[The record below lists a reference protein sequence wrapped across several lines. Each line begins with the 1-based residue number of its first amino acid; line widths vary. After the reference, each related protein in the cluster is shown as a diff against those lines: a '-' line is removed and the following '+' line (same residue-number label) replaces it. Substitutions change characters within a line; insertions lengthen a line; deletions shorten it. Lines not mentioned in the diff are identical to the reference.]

1 MFSPLLGEIA
11 LFFIVA
17 VSEATKSFGCK
28 NTLITDEWRETVLN
42 YHNRIRRKVA
52 KGFQLT
58 GGGPGK
64 FMRQAG
70 DMHELKWDCNIENN
84 AFLSTCGN
92 TPIPQDFAANSATL
106 SMSGKKCD
114 ITENTMTILKKWD
127 SQATAAD
134 LSQAPNYDE
143 QKQKEF
149 GIMITGETTGFACS
163 YSDCGSGGKLL
174 CLYNKA
180 PANGQ
185 PLYDSAHPTCQACP
199 QPPDTNCVNWLC
211 QTITYIPDVD
221 ANPRPECT
229 NLQPGLLGDDEMT
242 YDMQVT
248 AKDMVNYYRNLVAT
262 GWAKSKSGYTPTAK
276 AMNALVYD
284 CDTLGAEAKY
294 LATDCTSNSYT
305 SKIGMAVNYHK
316 VKDLTLSEE
325 QVLEKALSTWYS
337 QLENVDLDEKANYDN
352 NVQTR
357 APSFANLVVGD
368 ATKLGCSVHTCE
380 PQGFS
385 VAVCE
390 FDGTPTDGFPL
401 YTVDKACSGCA
412 AGKSCHKGLPGLC
425 A

>member
-1 MFSPLLGEIA
+1 M
-11 LFFIVA
+11 
-17 VSEATKSFGCK
+17 K
-28 NTLITDEWRETVLN
+28 
-42 YHNRIRRKVA
+42 RRN
-52 KGFQLT
+52 
-58 GGGPGK
+58 
-64 FMRQAG
+64 
-70 DMHELKWDCNIENN
+70 WDCNIENN

-149 GIMITGETTGFACS
+149 GIVA
-163 YSDCGSGGKLL
+163 
-174 CLYNKA
+174 
-180 PANGQ
+180 
-185 PLYDSAHPTCQACP
+185 
-199 QPPDTNCVNWLC
+199 
-211 QTITYIPDVD
+211 DVD

-276 AMNALVYD
+276 AMNALVEIYGLNDVIVYD
-284 CDTLGAEAKY
+284 CDTLGAEAKD

-305 SKIGMAVNYHK
+305 SKIGMAVNYHR